1 MGHSALVCV
10 EGGRTV
16 KMGRWEAEEMGGVG
30 LAAGVERGRGDPGA
44 AMAAAEGGG
53 EERETVL
60 FDRAVGFVWLF
71 FSGFVE
77 GAGRGAGKPVTSG
90 GGRSSPS
97 VALRESWRAKSEAYH
112 HSRNLRANMEVG
124 RRSLRA
130 GRRREYMAEKVAGF
144 QMLAECPHRR
154 PR

>member
-1 MGHSALVCV
+1 MGHSALVRA

-16 KMGRWEAEEMGGVG
+16 KMGRWEVEEMGGVG
-30 LAAGVERGRGDPGA
+30 LDAGAERGCGGSGA
-44 AMAAAEGGG
+44 AMAAAEEG

-60 FDRAVGFVWLF
+60 LGRIVGFVGLF

-77 GAGRGAGKPVTSG
+77 GSGCEAGRPVTSG
-90 GGRSSPS
+90 GERSSPS
-97 VALRESWRAKSEAYH
+97 VTLRESWRAKSEAYH
-112 HSRNLRANMEVG
+112 HSRNLRAKMEVG

-144 QMLAECPHRR
+144 QMLVDCPRRR